1 MRYQEMLY
9 GHEPGV
15 GFVEDFGATDD
26 FGAASKRFAVDMVF
40 MSAARVNGT
49 VVLGCECEPIVS
61 IDYRDGHI
69 VSIY

>member
-1 MRYQEMLY
+1 MRYQGMFY

-15 GFVEDFGATDD
+15 GFVEDFVSVPD
-26 FGAASKRFAVDMVF
+26 FGAASRRFVIDMVW
-40 MSAARVNGT
+40 MATARVNGT
-49 VVLGCECEPIVS
+49 VVLGCDSAPIVS